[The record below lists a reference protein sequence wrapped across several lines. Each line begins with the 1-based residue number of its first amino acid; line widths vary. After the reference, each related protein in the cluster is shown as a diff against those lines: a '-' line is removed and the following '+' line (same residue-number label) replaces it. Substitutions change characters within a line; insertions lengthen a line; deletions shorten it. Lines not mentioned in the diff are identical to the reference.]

1 MTKVVFIVLDGIGD
15 RPIKEKNGKTPL
27 EIANKPNIDR
37 MAKEGITGI
46 SYPVGPGWVPGSD
59 TGHLALF
66 GYDPFRFY
74 VGRGILEALGAGID
88 IKPGEIAF
96 RSNFCTVEKKG
107 DEWYIIDRRAG
118 RISNSEAKEISK
130 SISSIKVKIKDKNG
144 KTREFESR
152 FYHTKSHRGV
162 LVIRSLDPDF
172 KLNPLISDTDSHHEG
187 RMQWAK
193 PLDENE
199 NAEITS
205 EVLNET
211 IREINRI
218 LEKHKLNEERKK
230 KNLKVAN
237 SIMTRGASMIEK
249 MQRRIEE
256 GAEYS
261 GLYGWAVRVIPFSER
276 YEMKAAC
283 VAGGALYKGVAKY
296 IGMDIINVPTATAD
310 YNTDLEGKINTV
322 INELEKYDFVF
333 LHIKATDI
341 AGHDGDWK
349 MKVKMIEKIDK
360 ALKPITKLNDTVV
373 VLTGDHSTPCNMKS
387 HSADPVPILIWGPK
401 EMIRSDDV
409 KRFDEKSTAKGG
421 LGNTTHL
428 NVMPIVMGI
437 IKKAKM
443 YGT

>member
-15 RPIKEKNGKTPL
+15 RPIVERNGRSPL
-27 EIANKPNIDR
+27 EIAKKPNIDK
-37 MAKEGITGI
+37 MAKEGINGV
-46 SYPVGPGWVPGSD
+46 SDPVGPGWVPGSD

-107 DEWYIIDRRAG
+107 EEWNIIDRRAG
-118 RISNSEAKEISK
+118 RISDKEAKEIAR
-130 SISSIKVKIKDKNG
+130 SISSIKIKVKDKSG
-144 KTREFESR
+144 KTREFEAR

-162 LVIRSLDPDF
+162 LVIKSLDHDF

-187 RMQWAK
+187 RMQWAR
-193 PLDENE
+193 PLDESE
-199 NAEITS
+199 SAEITA
-205 EVLNET
+205 EVVNET
-211 IREINRI
+211 IREMNKI
-218 LEKHKLNEERKK
+218 LEKQKINEERKK
-230 KNLKVAN
+230 KKLNVAN

-256 GAEYS
+256 GAEYN
-261 GLYGWAVRVIPFSER
+261 GLYGWAVKVIPFSER
-276 YEMKAAC
+276 YEMRAAC
-283 VAGGALYKGVAKY
+283 VAGGALYKGVARY
-296 IGMDIINVPTATAD
+296 LGMDIINVPTATAGYD
-310 YNTDLEGKINTV
+310 TDLEGKINAV
-322 INELEKYDFVF
+322 IDAIKKYDFIF

-349 MKVKMIEKIDK
+349 KKIEMIQKIDK

-387 HSADPVPILIWGPK
+387 HSADPVPVLIWGPK
-401 EMIRSDDV
+401 EMIRADDV
-409 KRFDEKSTAKGG
+409 KKFNEISATKGG
-421 LGNTTHL
+421 LGSIKHIEI
-428 NVMPIVMGI
+428 MPIVMGI